1 MPKSCEGRIFPNLQ
15 MLGRV
20 WRSHRHSDWE
30 LRWKLQAPS
39 PHSTR
44 KTRWMSSGYRN
55 LWMFVDDGPMHQP
68 SPWMMTM
75 TMLAG
80 AVQLHAWWASEWHL
94 ELATLPP
101 LYKQQAAEEHQIQ
114 SAEASSNVQKLL
126 LCCRHEDKKK
136 HRADLQHEH
145 HKTEYRDQE
154 TISEVKLLMNRP
166 THVLWVV
173 STDITFKALCVT
185 ETATEIWLRVMW
197 AQESF
202 RNGNWNASSIRKG
215 LLPFYATWPTTW
227 MPRNLRSFL

>member
-1 MPKSCEGRIFPNLQ
+1 MPKSCERRVFSNLQ

-20 WRSHRHSDWE
+20 WRSHRHSDLE

-39 PHSTR
+39 PRSTR
-44 KTRWMSSGYRN
+44 TTRWMSSGYRN

-126 LCCRHEDKKK
+126 LCCRHEDQQKKTPSGPTTRTPQNRVQGPRNNLWSEIVDESTHSRPLSSV
-136 HRADLQHEH
+136 HRHKLQSPMCYGNCDRNL
-145 HKTEYRDQE
+145 TAG
-154 TISEVKLLMNRP
+154 N
-166 THVLWVV
+166 V
-173 STDITFKALCVT
+173 ST
-185 ETATEIWLRVMW
+185 RV
-197 AQESF
+197 F
-202 RNGNWNASSIRKG
+202 
-215 LLPFYATWPTTW
+215 
-227 MPRNLRSFL
+227 